1 MFLDCLDKALVRGK
15 AGFAFDTKLEH
26 RFVGSAGKRI
36 GRKLKKLR
44 MKVVRPHASA
54 IVMGEKG
61 RLKKGL
67 KRRLGR

>member
-1 MFLDCLDKALVRGK
+1 MFLDCLKQDREGK
-15 AGFAFDTKLEH
+15 AGFSCLLYAKLEH

-36 GRKLKKLR
+36 GRKLRSSETKE
-44 MKVVRPHASA
+44 RPHASA